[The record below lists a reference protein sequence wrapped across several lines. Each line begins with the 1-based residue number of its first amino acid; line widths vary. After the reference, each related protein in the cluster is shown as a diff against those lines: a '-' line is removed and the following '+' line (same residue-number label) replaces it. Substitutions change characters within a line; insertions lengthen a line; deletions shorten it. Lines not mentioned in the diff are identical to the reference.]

1 VVAAVRRAIDADV
14 PAVLVTGDTA
24 RATTGH
30 GLENAELLTK
40 PLHGDDLLKAIQ
52 RRITRTPASAARL

>member
-1 VVAAVRRAIDADV
+1 
-14 PAVLVTGDTA
+14 VTGDTA

-52 RRITRTPASAARL
+52 RRITRPPASAARL